1 MAKDWGKKLLWAA
14 IGVGALW
21 LGVRYVLPVVLPF
34 GLGLLLAL
42 AAEPVT
48 AFLVRK
54 GRLSRTVSAGLGV
67 GGVLVSFSALLSILG
82 AMAVRELGTLMDA
95 LPDLQ
100 QMTRDGVT
108 MAHAQLLYAAGY
120 VPEGLRPL
128 LLGIAERF
136 LSDGTAIMDA
146 VTDRI
151 PGILGTVL
159 LSVPD
164 GALMLGT
171 GILAGFMISARLPE
185 LRKLLSRHIP
195 AKWKETYFPAM
206 AKIRGA
212 LWGWLKAQ
220 MLLCLVTYGIV
231 TAGFLFM
238 KIPYAPAWAVPVAIV
253 DAVPMLGTGTVLVPC
268 ALLSALQGEGG
279 KAISYLVIWGISAG
293 VRTVLEPKL
302 VGENLGIDPLL
313 TLFAIYAGYRFWGF
327 PGLILAPMITAAI
340 VQIFSAEK
348 M

>member
-1 MAKDWGKKLLWAA
+1 
-14 IGVGALW
+14 
-21 LGVRYVLPVVLPF
+21 
-34 GLGLLLAL
+34 
-42 AAEPVT
+42 
-48 AFLVRK
+48 
-54 GRLSRTVSAGLGV
+54 
-67 GGVLVSFSALLSILG
+67 
-82 AMAVRELGTLMDA
+82 
-95 LPDLQ
+95 
-100 QMTRDGVT
+100 
-108 MAHAQLLYAAGY
+108 
-120 VPEGLRPL
+120 LRPL

-146 VTDRI
+146 VTDRV

-268 ALLSALQGEGG
+268 ALISALQGEGG

-302 VGENLGIDPLL
+302 VGENLGIDPLM